1 MTGYRR
7 GDGDDYKVIPSTT
20 VSGTTPIVSA
30 VVDIRDLDS
39 IGFQLITTGSVAG
52 AWTFAASNNFQ
63 PEGIASYGQIPTM
76 GDWSDVTA
84 LFAPAAVT
92 TASNQSKQANLRARS
107 IRATF
112 TPTSGAGTVRA
123 NTNAKSWS

>member
-1 MTGYRR
+1 MTGDRR
-7 GDGDDYKVIPSTT
+7 GDGEDYKVIPSTT

-39 IGFQLITTGSVAG
+39 IGFQLITTGTAAG
-52 AWTFAASNNFQ
+52 DWTFEASNNFQ
-63 PEGIASYGQIPTM
+63 PEGIASYGQVPTS

-84 LFAPAAVT
+84 LFSPAAVT
-92 TASNQSKQANLRARS
+92 TASNQFKEANIRARS

-112 TPTSGAGTVRA
+112 TPSAGAGTVRA
-123 NTNAKSWS
+123 NVNAKSWS